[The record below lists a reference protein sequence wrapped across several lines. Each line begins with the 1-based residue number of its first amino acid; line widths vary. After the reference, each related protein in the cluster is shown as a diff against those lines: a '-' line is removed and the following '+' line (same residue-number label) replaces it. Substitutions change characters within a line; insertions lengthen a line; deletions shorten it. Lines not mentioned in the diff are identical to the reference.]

1 MKMKKKMILMTK
13 EELEYATDI
22 IIDRIIES
30 ELSNYTKIELMINL
44 KTFLKDYENNIRELN
59 KIEKRKIRNEIN

>member
-1 MKMKKKMILMTK
+1 MTK

-22 IIDRIIES
+22 IIDRIVES
-30 ELSNYTKIELMINL
+30 ELSNYSKIELLINM

-59 KIEKRKIRNEIN
+59 KIEKRKKYEK